1 MTAAVFHQERRRRLR
16 LRHRE
21 CWLDYNDTK
30 QQLAAHL
37 ATIVREEHSSFERLL
52 DLGCHHG
59 EMTDALR
66 AAGITLK
73 DVIFMDG
80 CLLKPHGYSVGR
92 GVVCDDHVIPLVDDC
107 CDGVM
112 SVLHLHSVSAIAS
125 VLREVARVLCSG
137 GLFMGTVFGE
147 NHVREW
153 RLTLL
158 EAEAELT
165 GGAHGRVMPFIS
177 LQDGGLL
184 LQQAGLCHGTAEF
197 ECMTVYEPSMALF
210 IKRLRAMGES
220 SCLSDA
226 PPALRRSVWQRAV
239 ALYDERYRTPQGVAV
254 SIEVIT
260 LRARA

>member
-1 MTAAVFHQERRRRLR
+1 MTSAVFHQERRRRLR
-16 LRHRE
+16 LRHKG
-21 CWLDYNDTK
+21 CWLDYNEPK
-30 QQLAAHL
+30 RQLAAHL
-37 ATIVREEHSSFERLL
+37 AAIVRESHASFERLL

-59 EMTDALR
+59 EMTEALR
-66 AAGITLK
+66 AAGITLN

-80 CLLKPHGYSVGR
+80 CLLKPHGR
-92 GVVCDDHVIPLVDDC
+92 EVVCDDHVIPLANDC

-112 SVLHLHSVSAIAS
+112 SVLHLHSVSAIGS
-125 VLREVARVLCSG
+125 VLREVARVLCSN
-137 GLFMGTVFGE
+137 GLFMGTVFGD
-147 NHVREW
+147 HHLREW
-153 RLTLL
+153 RLALL

-184 LQQAGLCHGTAEF
+184 VQQAGLCHGTAEF
-197 ECMTVYEPSMALF
+197 ERMTLYEPSVALF
-210 IKRLRAMGES
+210 IKRMRAMGES
-220 SCLSDA
+220 SCLWDT

-260 LRARA
+260 LRGFGR